1 MDNKRK
7 LRSDTEWMEM
17 ITVCRASGLSDKAW
31 CDQKN
36 IPLST
41 FYNAVHRLR
50 KKAYQIPSQTA
61 DKNVIDLTAA
71 NEVVKINIVDEESAQ
86 TALVPESTTHLDN
99 PYTVEIL
106 IGSATIRLSNSADPK
121 MAGSIIRMIGGAY
134 AG

>member
-1 MDNKRK
+1 MDKQK
-7 LRSDTEWMEM
+7 PKSDTEWMEL
-17 ITVCRASGLSDKAW
+17 ITVCRASGLSDRAW
-31 CDQKN
+31 CDQKG

-50 KKAYQIPSQTA
+50 RKAYQIPAQTT

-71 NEVVKINIVDEESAQ
+71 NEVVKVNIVDEESAQ
-86 TALVPESTTHLDN
+86 PAIVSESTPHLDN

-106 IGSATIRLSNSADPK
+106 IGSATIRLSNNADPK